1 MSSLSG
7 KTVVII
13 AGSRGLGLET
23 ARQAR
28 GSSADR
34 SLDGDHRV
42 GRVYGRGWGSRSRPW
57 PTLVHQW
64 W

>member
-42 GRVYGRGWGSRSRPW
+42 GR
-57 PTLVHQW
+57 LVKQPDRD
-64 W
+64 